1 MNCEKASRLLSAYL
15 DHELTPEERRLLRLH
30 LLACAE
36 CNEELRQL
44 EAIKGSLGRLSV
56 TSVPSFLPWLRSRLA
71 EEEESLHEEDRP
83 TFVWQQPWFRRT
95 CAAVAFLLLFGLG
108 SWLLSP
114 QRQKGPSTPQNGLPS
129 LPEAS
134 WVKVERSLF
143 R

>member
-44 EAIKGSLGRLSV
+44 ETIKGSLARLCV
-56 TSVPSFLPWLRSRLA
+56 TSVPSFLPWLRARLA
-71 EEEESLHEEDRP
+71 EEEAILADEERP
-83 TFVWQQPWFRRT
+83 VFVWQQPWFRRT

-114 QRQKGPSTPQNGLPS
+114 QRQKGPVPSQNGLPS

-134 WVKVERSLF
+134 WVNVERNLL